1 MKCSTHWLYG
11 NQTTPHNVAIATP
24 RDTVWLP
31 HNLCVDHYVYYG
43 LSEANAHYATR
54 LGQTFCTNTY
64 VTVL

>member
-31 HNLCVDHYVYYG
+31 HNLCVDHYVYYE
-43 LSEANAHYATR
+43 LKMATETLLYICVCVCVANNR
-54 LGQTFCTNTY
+54 
-64 VTVL
+64 